1 MTFGGEAPYNQRR
14 DNSDRTDDN
23 MEGMMILK
31 AMFLTLWAVRYC
43 QLHGAKSRFM
53 RKLGEQQ
60 RLQVLEV
67 RRLDARNT
75 LVLFRKDKDEHL
87 VLLGAAQNLLIETV
101 PLKKAQK

>member
-1 MTFGGEAPYNQRR
+1 
-14 DNSDRTDDN
+14 
-23 MEGMMILK
+23 
-31 AMFLTLWAVRYC
+31 
-43 QLHGAKSRFM
+43 M

>member
-1 MTFGGEAPYNQRR
+1 VLG
-14 DNSDRTDDN
+14 
-23 MEGMMILK
+23 L
-31 AMFLTLWAVRYC
+31 MFLTLWAVRYC